1 MPSGQSSTLLKPS
14 SAESAEIDNAS
25 ASAHGTA
32 ALLDAL
38 EPLAQLETTEPSAPT
53 LSKRPKPG
61 ERRIQI
67 LQMLGSM
74 LEQPVPERIT
84 TASLAAR
91 LQVSEAAL
99 YRHFASKA
107 KMFEGIMD
115 FIESSIF
122 TLVNQIIVHE
132 ERNMAQEANAANRA
146 HAGNGAMHT
155 PGLAERQ
162 ALKIVTM
169 LMQFA
174 EKNPG
179 MVRVMVGDALVLE
192 HERLLLRMNQL
203 FEKLES
209 TLKQCLSQAD
219 TAQAAHASV
228 TASVLIAFVQG
239 RLHRFVRS
247 GFVRKPSEHLHLSL
261 RLIFG

>member
-1 MPSGQSSTLLKPS
+1 M
-14 SAESAEIDNAS
+14 
-25 ASAHGTA
+25 
-32 ALLDAL
+32 
-38 EPLAQLETTEPSAPT
+38 EPLEKLETSMPSAPA
-53 LSKRPKPG
+53 LPKRPKPG
-61 ERRIQI
+61 ERKIQI

-84 TASLAAR
+84 TANLAAR

-107 KMFEGIMD
+107 KMFEGIID
-115 FIESSIF
+115 FIETSIF

-132 ERNMAQEANAANRA
+132 ERNMAHEANAANPGQV
-146 HAGNGAMHT
+146 GNGAT
-155 PGLAERQ
+155 PPPGLAERQ

-228 TASVLIAFVQG
+228 TACVLIAFVQG

-247 GFVRKPSEHLHLSL
+247 GFARKPSEHLHLSL
-261 RLIFG
+261 RLILG